1 MKETKGY
8 DVIGVN
14 VFHFTLMRSH
24 FTKEVNSVPIILLR
38 LSTEFSLKEVPVRC
52 FLLCW
57 SDSELNAKAPDNF
70 GY

>member
-14 VFHFTLMRSH
+14 VFYFTLMRSH

-52 FLLCW
+52 FLLWW
-57 SDSELNAKAPDNF
+57 SDSALNAKAPDNF